1 MELLMILFL
10 TLGLAVA
17 DPTLEQAR
25 ACQAHMEIMIEDT
38 ARDGGPVAGPTWF
51 ISDWWT
57 RKAAEAG
64 APDDDGAALTGVTI
78 GLGAMSTAE
87 PEQFRAER
95 QACVDTAI
103 EAGAV
108 PGMGPG

>member
-1 MELLMILFL
+1 MILFL
-10 TLGLAVA
+10 TLGLAIA

-25 ACQAHMEIMIEDT
+25 TCRAHMEIMIEDT
-38 ARDGGPVAGPTWF
+38 ARHGGPVAGPTWF

-57 RKAAEAG
+57 PKAVEAG
-64 APDDDGAALTGVTI
+64 APDDDRAAMAAATTRLEAVS
-78 GLGAMSTAE
+78 MVE

-95 QACVDTAI
+95 QACVDTAV

-108 PGMGPG
+108 PGVGPE